1 MKTSELT
8 GAALDW
14 AVAKCE
20 ARTLETVLINHD
32 YRVGERDPAVNP
44 EFTGEFMVTDPLD
57 TDGYAIVGDD
67 YDALVIEAHDHL
79 LATIEYSTDWAQG
92 GPIID
97 REFIGLQRWNAE
109 FEWAA
114 DIGGDFDQYGET
126 PLIAAM
132 RCYVASKLGD
142 EVELPEELEVTA

>member
-20 ARTLETVLINHD
+20 ARTLETVLTNHD

-92 GPIID
+92 GPIIEQENMD
-97 REFIGLQRWNAE
+97 LQRLAYDRGWRAI
-109 FEWAA
+109 
-114 DIGGDFDQYGET
+114 DYDQTVKAHGPT
-126 PLIAAM
+126 ALIAAM
-132 RCYVASKLGD
+132 RCYVASRLGEEID
-142 EVELPEELEVTA
+142 LPEEME

>member
-20 ARTLETVLINHD
+20 VAALKKILTNHD
-32 YRVGERDPAVNP
+32 YWVGERDPAVNP

-79 LATIEYSTDWAQG
+79 LATIEYSTDWAKG
-92 GPIID
+92 GEIIE
-97 REFIGLQRWNAE
+97 REGICLWSEGYDWEAKIQTGVG
-109 FEWAA
+109 EWLV
-114 DIGGDFDQYGET
+114 EWHESLLT
-126 PLIAAM
+126 AAM

-142 EVELPEELEVTA
+142 DIEIPEELI